1 MKIGIFSVI
10 EWSFLDQ
17 RPQVM
22 AKSMANWGHDVVY
35 FEPFFRLKH
44 WHSSEPHPWN
54 EYENLCWRSKYVQPR
69 LNAVTL
75 LSLPEH
81 NLLDGIMHF
90 NKIYKKKNI
99 EYIKSQK
106 LDFVIV
112 VDPFWGAILDEIGI
126 PYIYDHVD
134 DTHQMGHV
142 IKEKWFHAQNYCDKN
157 ALAVMYIQPNLARR
171 NNGLYVSNGI
181 DITQLDVADPHRINF
196 DCGCLSTI
204 ADWFDM
210 NSVLNSKKK
219 LLVIG
224 PMEAREQKEYEVY
237 RASGEKN
244 VTWIPRVPR
253 NVGAHWLRRCRSAM
267 VPFNDL
273 HPIVDYVM
281 PLKLVEY
288 IYLGLPPISYLNKGI
303 EEEFGDFVTFYSSV
317 GWRGLPSLDLAIEM
331 AIEHQIPREIMR
343 DFAKKFT
350 WDKVLSPLRLL
361 LSEISA
367 NNNSL
372 SVRDEIH
379 EFTSRQKVNLLSSS

>member
-1 MKIGIFSVI
+1 MKIGLFSVI

-22 AKSMANWGHDVVY
+22 AKSLANWGHDVVY

-44 WHSSEPHPWN
+44 WHSNEPHPWN
-54 EYENLCWRSKYVQPR
+54 EYENLCWKSKYIHPR

-81 NLLDGIMHF
+81 NLLDEIMHF
-90 NKIYKKKNI
+90 NNIYKKRNI
-99 EYIKSQK
+99 EYIKSLK

-142 IKEKWFHAQNYCDKN
+142 IKEKWFNAQNYCEKN

-181 DITQLDVADPHRINF
+181 DMKQLDVSDPQDINF

-219 LLVIG
+219 LLIIG
-224 PMEAREQKEYEVY
+224 PMESIEQKEYEIY
-237 RASGEKN
+237 RASGGKN
-244 VTWIPRVPR
+244 VTWIPRVSR

-303 EEEFGDFVTFYSSV
+303 EEEFGDFVTFYSST
-317 GWRGLPSLDLAIEM
+317 GWRGLPSLDLAIEI
-331 AIEHQIPREIMR
+331 AIEHQISREIMR

-361 LSEISA
+361 LSEISTD
-367 NNNSL
+367 NSL
-372 SVRDEIH
+372 SIRGIVH
-379 EFTSRQKVNLLSSS
+379 EFTSRHKVSLLSRS